1 MNAGAAHAHESTF
14 GPASE
19 PIDINSF
26 ALTESGGLRSDST
39 TQIPP
44 GIAEEC
50 SVADIRKEVQDTW
63 DNVKLS
69 GYLLRDHELVVNNVH
84 ITAESKKK
92 RKRIINYEALKIPH
106 AAVQDLQ
113 ESLKCISKNLQCWP
127 YSAEAALFMR
137 APKNTDFNVLDSVK
151 RSTSNFDDPNATEAI
166 LTITV
171 HNTLSWGHNYL
182 SRASTHLIRSSQTL
196 QDLYDCLI
204 CESSEIPEEIIEDG
218 EVFGYSQVNN
228 ADNKP
233 CVMCIEGLAYG
244 DGHSN
249 PDYADKLI
257 EQIGL
262 MPEEKRPK
270 ITKANSTLATTRL
283 DSLLLRINE
292 PYYMLHHGNCEHFIV
307 VDQIR
312 PVTSTPS
319 QGAEIL
325 TSLHR
330 LQRPSDSLSE
340 FPITTH
346 ITPVLLDLC
355 RGCCKV
361 PAVYAIVGDV
371 RLPES
376 PCVMCE
382 PCWTNMGPSDDS
394 EVSVVPLP
402 RRIQGWER

>member
-1 MNAGAAHAHESTF
+1 M
-14 GPASE
+14 
-19 PIDINSF
+19 
-26 ALTESGGLRSDST
+26 
-39 TQIPP
+39 
-44 GIAEEC
+44 
-50 SVADIRKEVQDTW
+50 

-113 ESLKCISKNLQCWP
+113 ESLKCISKNLQSWP

-137 APKNTDFNVLDSVK
+137 APKNTDFNVLDKTIRVKCQRSQRNGSDINHHCSQHTQLGAQLPVSSVD
-151 RSTSNFDDPNATEAI
+151 TSPTLIANPPRPVRLPHMRI
-166 LTITV
+166 LR
-171 HNTLSWGHNYL
+171 N
-182 SRASTHLIRSSQTL
+182 
-196 QDLYDCLI
+196 
-204 CESSEIPEEIIEDG
+204 PEEIVEDG
-218 EVFGYSQVNN
+218 EVFGYSQINN

-244 DGHSN
+244 DGQSD
-249 PDYADKLI
+249 PDYAECVDRLDARGEATKDHESRLHPRHDQAGLI
-257 EQIGL
+257 ITPNRRTVLYAPPRQL
-262 MPEEKRPK
+262 RALHCRRPNQA
-270 ITKANSTLATTRL
+270 IASTLHQCT
-283 DSLLLRINE
+283 
-292 PYYMLHHGNCEHFIV
+292 
-307 VDQIR
+307 
-312 PVTSTPS
+312 
-319 QGAEIL
+319 EIL
-325 TSLHR
+325 TSSHR
-330 LQRPSDSLSE
+330 LRRPTDLLSD

-394 EVSVVPLP
+394 DVSVAPLP
-402 RRIQGWER
+402 RRVHGWER

>member
-19 PIDINSF
+19 PIDIKAF
-26 ALTESGGLRSDST
+26 ARTELGDLRSDSA

-50 SVADIRKEVQDTW
+50 SVADIRKEVQKTW

-113 ESLKCISKNLQCWP
+113 ESLKCISKNLQSWP

-151 RSTSNFDDPNATEAI
+151 RSVSNVNDPNETEAI

-182 SRASTHLIRSSQTL
+182 SRASTHLLRSSQTL

-204 CESSEIPEEIIEDG
+204 CESSEIPEEIVEDG
-218 EVFGYSQVNN
+218 EVFGYSQINN

-244 DGHSN
+244 DGQSD

-270 ITKANSTLATTRL
+270 ITKADSTLATTRL
-283 DSLLLRINE
+283 DSLLLRIDE

-312 PVTSTPS
+312 
-319 QGAEIL
+319 L
-325 TSLHR
+325 R
-330 LQRPSDSLSE
+330 RPTDLLSD

-394 EVSVVPLP
+394 DVSVAPLP
-402 RRIQGWER
+402 RRVHGWER

>member
-19 PIDINSF
+19 PIDIKAF
-26 ALTESGGLRSDST
+26 ALTELGDLRPNSA

-92 RKRIINYEALKIPH
+92 RKRIINYETLKIPH
-106 AAVQDLQ
+106 AAVQELQ
-113 ESLKCISKNLQCWP
+113 ESLKRVSKNLQCWP

-151 RSTSNFDDPNATEAI
+151 RSALNIDHSDATEAI

-171 HNTLSWGHNYL
+171 HNMLSWGHNYL
-182 SRASTHLIRSSQTL
+182 SRASTHLLRSSQTL

-218 EVFGYSQVNN
+218 EVFGYSQVDN

-233 CVMCIEGLAYG
+233 CVMCIEGFAYG
-244 DGHSN
+244 DGHSD

-270 ITKANSTLATTRL
+270 ITKANSTLATTKL
-283 DSLLLRINE
+283 DLLLLRINE

-312 PVTSTPS
+312 
-319 QGAEIL
+319 
-325 TSLHR
+325 
-330 LQRPSDSLSE
+330 LQRPSDCLSD

-402 RRIQGWER
+402 RRVHGWER